1 MGNQTRR
8 TEIIA
13 HCGMAR
19 LIAAFPDKDEITY
32 FTITDTYKDEVVAEI
47 RAGYTNADLCVRF
60 AREAGYQ
67 VEERTEVVVDKSY
80 ATIAGHYR
88 RLTYKGER
96 KTAIN
101 YESTLPEDEHYEK
114 VDEIVKALA
123 LEDIAVLRGE
133 CEITITTRC

>member
-1 MGNQTRR
+1 
-8 TEIIA
+8 
-13 HCGMAR
+13 MAR
-19 LIAAFPDKDEITY
+19 LIAAFPDKDEVTY
-32 FTITDTYKDEVVAEI
+32 FTIINPFNDEVVAEI

-60 AREAGYQ
+60 AKEASYK
-67 VEERTEVVVDKSY
+67 VVERTEVVVDKGY

-101 YESTLPEDEHYEK
+101 YESSLPEDEHYEM

-123 LEDIAVLRGE
+123 QEDIAVLRGE